1 MRKKRKEE
9 SDEWG
14 ERKENKKLLN
24 LNSIFVRTLSN
35 NMSQNFETFNTPDE
49 GLFLYFYVLCAKCA
63 KYLTFDTFK
72 RSDENALN
80 TMPFWCTCNVKSYH
94 LVF

>member
-24 LNSIFVRTLSN
+24 LNSISVRTLSN

-49 GLFLYFYVLCAKCA
+49 GLFLCFCIWCVKCA
-63 KYLTFDTFK
+63 KYLAFDTFE
-72 RSDENALN
+72 RSDENAFKYNAILVHVQRKKL
-80 TMPFWCTCNVKSYH
+80 P